1 MPVSLLPRG
10 KVKRAERAGAERQV
24 NKRPVYIG
32 LTILLLIVVFYVSSE
47 WYAGALKNE
56 AERTRARALDAQRQ
70 GELAAED
77 EVRAFSARLDGIGSL
92 LDSSTLTSKI
102 FEFLEKKTHPKVQFT
117 DFSFRTSTGE
127 VILGGV
133 TESYKTFGEQFYVL
147 ENDKNISALKIA
159 NITLGKSGQV
169 VFNISFKLAASLYH

>member
-10 KVKRAERAGAERQV
+10 KVKKAERAGAERRV
-24 NKRPVYIG
+24 NKRPIYIG
-32 LTILLLIVVFYVSSE
+32 LAILLLIVVFYAWSE
-47 WYAGALKNE
+47 WYAASLKGE
-56 AERTRARALDAQRQ
+56 AERTRARAVDAQRQ

-77 EVRAFSARLDGIGSL
+77 EVRAFSTRLDGIDFL
-92 LDSSTLTSKI
+92 LDNPTLTSKV
-102 FEFLEKKTHPKVQFT
+102 FEFLEKKTHPKAQFT

-127 VILGGV
+127 VILGGA

-147 ENDKNISALKIA
+147 ENDENISALRIV